1 MAMKQII
8 ADLNKG
14 EKLNGDDFKIW
25 HHKVAFII
33 EDQKA
38 TKAWTLPWKSHK
50 SLDMEACKAWR
61 TKNFTVWITRL
72 SSMKNSIMC
81 QYEHYRTASEMWLA
95 MKKDFGATFATKL
108 WELVIKFD
116 NFKKHTN
123 VRMLKHLRL
132 MVNLVNDLKIV
143 GYVLTDEQQV
153 QVVIRS
159 LQKFW
164 EHMKVLI
171 H

>member
-1 MAMKQII
+1 M
-8 ADLNKG
+8 
-14 EKLNGDDFKIW
+14 
-25 HHKVAFII
+25 
-33 EDQKA
+33 
-38 TKAWTLPWKSHK
+38 
-50 SLDMEACKAWR
+50 
-61 TKNFTVWITRL
+61 
-72 SSMKNSIMC
+72 
-81 QYEHYRTASEMWLA
+81 
-95 MKKDFGATFATKL
+95 
-108 WELVIKFD
+108 IKFD

-123 VRMLKHLRL
+123 VRMLKHLCL